1 MLTPSHHTIHPVFHS
16 FTLFRTV
23 YETIGLG
30 FETPEALYEKK
41 HYRYKFKASK
51 YCWTFNQC
59 NQCFQVDRI
68 HASVVHL
75 EPSNS
80 SARQQ
85 REEGGGGGDQRF
97 SLDMR
102 EGRRSFE
109 TKVEYDDDDDR
120 LIRTQTALNATP
132 MCSKLQLTV
141 ISEGP

>member
-1 MLTPSHHTIHPVFHS
+1 M
-16 FTLFRTV
+16 
-23 YETIGLG
+23 
-30 FETPEALYEKK
+30 
-41 HYRYKFKASK
+41 YKFKASK
-51 YCWTFNQC
+51 YFWTFNQC

-75 EPSNS
+75 EPSNL

-85 REEGGGGGDQRF
+85 REEGGGGGGQRF

-102 EGRRSFE
+102 ERRRSFE
-109 TKVEYDDDDDR
+109 TKVEYDDDDDDDR